1 MDILETIINVIQLV
15 GSTVELVLV
24 IKHEWLH
31 M

>member
-15 GSTVELVLV
+15 ESAVELVLV